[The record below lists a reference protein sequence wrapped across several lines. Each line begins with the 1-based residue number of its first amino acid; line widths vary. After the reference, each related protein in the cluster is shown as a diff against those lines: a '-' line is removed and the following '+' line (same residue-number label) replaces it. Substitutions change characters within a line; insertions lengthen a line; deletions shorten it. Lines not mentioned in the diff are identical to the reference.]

1 MTASCSPR
9 GGDPPITPRRG
20 ASSANTSY
28 LLFETDV
35 RLSARIHRAT
45 DDLYERQPAVLVTG
59 SWLTVKEQMADH
71 YARALAERGYTAITF
86 DFAGFGQS
94 SGDPRQAE
102 IPARKVADITAAA
115 RQVSSLSFVRP
126 GAVGYLAICA
136 SAQYALAAMAGGA
149 PIASFASVAG
159 WYHDT
164 ASVAPFY
171 GGAEGVALRI
181 DRARSALDDYLSS
194 GEVRTVPAY
203 ESGNDRAGMFFELDY
218 YASPGRGAVPSWTNA
233 MAEFSWLYWLTFDG
247 LSAAPRVSVP
257 SLFVHGD
264 GCVLPGNVKAL
275 RDRLAGPSELV
286 WAEGSQTDFYDQPD
300 QVSLAVDAAD
310 RHFRRTLA

>member
-1 MTASCSPR
+1 VTANSSPR
-9 GGDPPITPRRG
+9 GGDPLSTPRRG

-28 LLFETDV
+28 LLFENDV
-35 RLSARIHRAT
+35 RLAARIHRAT
-45 DDLYERQPAVLVTG
+45 DDLLDRQPAVLVTG

-94 SGDPRQAE
+94 GGDPRQAE
-102 IPARKVADITAAA
+102 IPARKIADIAAAA
-115 RQVSSLSFVRP
+115 RQVSSMSFVRP
-126 GAVGYLAICA
+126 GPVGYLAICA
-136 SAQYALAAMAGGA
+136 SAQYALAAIAGGA

-181 DRARSALDDYLSS
+181 DRARSALAEYLST

-203 ESGNDRAGMFFELDY
+203 ENGNDRAGMFFELDY
-218 YASPGRGAVPSWTNA
+218 YASPGRGAVPAWTNA

-247 LSAAPRVSVP
+247 LSAAPGVSAP
-257 SLFVHGD
+257 ALFVHSD
-264 GCVLPGNVKAL
+264 DCVLPGNVKAV
-275 RDRLAGPSELV
+275 RDRLTGPSELV
-286 WAEGSQTDFYDQPD
+286 WARGSQTDFYDQPD